1 LSFVCSHSFLLHSCF
16 SLFFFS
22 SRRRHTRS
30 KRDWSSDV
38 CSSDLHFSGQSSPY
52 PSLIVGISH
61 ARPWPHE
68 HPIPHV
74 GSWMHLLSRRS
85 HVRVLARP
93 DHTVVRHREV
103 VRWHRVQ
110 RARRR
115 EQWNEGSVLQPQEV
129 VKSG

>member
-1 LSFVCSHSFLLHSCF
+1 M
-16 SLFFFS
+16 
-22 SRRRHTRS
+22 
-30 KRDWSSDV
+30 
-38 CSSDLHFSGQSSPY
+38 
-52 PSLIVGISH
+52 
-61 ARPWPHE
+61 HE
-68 HPIPHV
+68 HLIPHV

-115 EQWNEGSVLQPQEV
+115 EQWNEGSVPTPGSCEIWLTETCKTFGKRSPISCMIRSPSRSISSVEDE
-129 VKSG
+129 